1 MVTRLIPTV
10 IFLILISSQ
19 VVGVD
24 WQPLGLE
31 GTVATSLVA
40 EPGLVFVTEI
50 LGLHWLDTDSG
61 QWTSHVDS
69 LGFPMYTAL
78 TRYPLQPAR
87 VVLGGGTPIFTGY
100 LAVSDD
106 MGENVQFITDT
117 GSGTVTDLATSY
129 SYEVFHLYASTAFG
143 EFAPGKLLRSI
154 DGGFSW
160 EFMAGHLHDDL
171 SAVVAIDTNEVWV
184 AGDAQVT
191 RTLDSGQTWESFR
204 GSLNPALPVHCF
216 WTEPAVVGLP
226 DGKTTAPDRCSLDHS
241 GGDRLGPDRPD
252 RDEPCSYAG
261 LLFASNA
268 EGLFYALPDTAVW
281 QQILPYPCR
290 AVIGLFRQFSTFVSW
305 YEIVVVTLDGRVLY
319 ARSTDDFLDWEDWTA
334 GIAPAVPIDV
344 GVAERYYV
352 LTEQNGVYRTNLPV
366 SDIPAAGGELNLTA
380 YPNPFN
386 PRTTF
391 AFTVEQAG
399 RCELAVYDLR
409 GRRVA
414 TLKDQVVGPGPLR
427 ITWQPE
433 NLASGV
439 YLARLILDDLTARRQ
454 VVLLK

>member
-1 MVTRLIPTV
+1 M
-10 IFLILISSQ
+10 
-19 VVGVD
+19 
-24 WQPLGLE
+24 GLE

-40 EPGLVFVTEI
+40 EPGLVFVTEV
-50 LGLHWLDTDSG
+50 LGMHWLDIDTG

-106 MGENVQFITDT
+106 LGENVQFATDT
-117 GSGTVTDLATSY
+117 GSGTVTDMATSY
-129 SYEVFHLYASTAFG
+129 SYEVCHLYASTAFG

-160 EFMAGHLHDDL
+160 EFMAGHLQDDL

-204 GSLNPALPVHCF
+204 GNLNPALPVHCF

-226 DGKTTAPDRCSLDHS
+226 DGKTTAPDRRSLDLSGSGSS
-241 GGDRLGPDRPD
+241 GGVRPD

-281 QQILPYPCR
+281 QQILPDPCR
-290 AVIGLFRQFSTFVSW
+290 AVIGLFRQPSTFVIW
-305 YEIVVVTLDGRVLY
+305 YEIVVVTQDDRVLY
-319 ARSTDDFLDWEDWTA
+319 ARSTDDFQDWEDWTE

-352 LTEQNGVYRTNLPV
+352 LTQEAGVFRTNLPV
-366 SDIPAAGGELNLTA
+366 SDIPETRGGLRLTA

-391 AFTVEQAG
+391 AFTVAQAG
-399 RCELAVYDLR
+399 WCELAVFNLQ
-409 GRRVA
+409 GGRVA
-414 TLKDQVVGPGPLR
+414 TLREQMVEPGPIR

-439 YLARLILDDLTARRQ
+439 YLVRLILDGLTASQQ